1 MTTSGEEQLNLF
13 SLEDEIEEETEEI
26 TEEEE

>member
-1 MTTSGEEQLNLF
+1 MTTSDEEQLNLF
-13 SLEDEIEEETEEI
+13 SLEDEIEEEPEEI

>member
-1 MTTSGEEQLNLF
+1 MTTSDEEQLNLF

-26 TEEEE
+26 TEEE

>member
-1 MTTSGEEQLNLF
+1 MTTSGEEQLDLF

-26 TEEEE
+26 TEEE

>member
-1 MTTSGEEQLNLF
+1 MESSNEEQLNLF
-13 SLEDEIEEETEEI
+13 SLEDEIEEEPEEI